1 MIYSKKVLAFDM
13 ESFCQ
18 KLLPFTAEQYFKLAV
33 VAIHLALQREKDSSF
48 KMPSFLEA
56 LLSNFEEETA
66 RRERADHELSKERVD
81 QRQSKGMAEGEQEA
95 DERHGGEGEGSSWT
109 EYKLWP
115 L

>member
-1 MIYSKKVLAFDM
+1 M

-33 VAIHLALQREKDSSF
+33 VALHLALQREKDSSF

-56 LLSNFEEETA
+56 LLSKEETA

-81 QRQSKGMAEGEQEA
+81 QRQSKGVVRGEEEA
-95 DERHGGEGEGSSWT
+95 DKSHGSEEDGSSWT

-115 L
+115 FKTLVLWG